1 LVEYVCSDIVHD
13 VLHYVKADIVWFR
26 RFFGR
31 SEVAEKKTLDYVIL
45 AGLIR
50 NPRSGY
56 DLTKWMERETSHFF
70 VVGHSSIYPALARME
85 REGLVRYEVV
95 ASERGPKRK
104 VYSITEVGRE
114 ALLTWAQE
122 PAAEREVRDE
132 QLVKALCYGF
142 LPGETVLER
151 LQEEKERHE
160 RKLEM
165 YEGFERGLQAQLRE
179 GVISQEAY
187 LGTLLTLRRGI
198 GAEKSYAEWCE
209 EVAEMISSAAPSH
222 SASRSSS

>member
-1 LVEYVCSDIVHD
+1 LTE
-13 VLHYVKADIVWFR
+13 R
-26 RFFGR
+26 
-31 SEVAEKKTLDYVIL
+31 KTLDYVIL
-45 AGLIR
+45 AGLLR
-50 NPRSGY
+50 QSRSGY
-56 DLTKWMERETSHFF
+56 DLTRWMERETSHFF

-95 ASERGPKRK
+95 ASELGPKRK

-114 ALLTWAQE
+114 ALLSWAQE

-142 LPGETVLER
+142 LPQERALER

-160 RKLEM
+160 RKLKM
-165 YEGFERGLQAQLRE
+165 YEEFERWLEAQLRE
-179 GVISQEAY
+179 GAISREAY

-198 GAEKSYAEWCE
+198 GTEKEYATWCDE
-209 EVAEMISSAAPSH
+209 ASEIISSATPSRTY
-222 SASRSSS
+222 S

>member
-1 LVEYVCSDIVHD
+1 VLCYVKLDIVRFED
-13 VLHYVKADIVWFR
+13 
-26 RFFGR
+26 FFGR
-31 SEVAEKKTLDYVIL
+31 SKVAEKKTLDYVIL
-45 AGLIR
+45 AALIR
-50 NPRSGY
+50 KPRSGY

-95 ASERGPKRK
+95 ASEQGPKRK
-104 VYSITEVGRE
+104 VYSIMEVGRE
-114 ALLTWAQE
+114 ALLSWAQE

-132 QLVKALCYGF
+132 QLVKTLCYGF
-142 LPGETVLER
+142 LPGERVLER

-160 RKLEM
+160 RKLEI

-179 GVISQEAY
+179 GVISREAY
-187 LGTLLTLRRGI
+187 LGMLLTLRRGI

-209 EVAEMISSAAPSH
+209 EAAEMISSAAPSH
-222 SASRSSS
+222 SAS